1 MAEGFEPYHVPQQ
14 SRRDKLR
21 IVAQNNHPST
31 CVVESTAAGALHQA
45 LLPLYDSSLLS
56 SDLLNCANNTST
68 TSHHHHHDFHHH
80 NHNPLSGSAQP
91 IKTNPVCVVKDE
103 GANLMSFVGGTS
115 HHHHPYLDPHSS
127 LNMNPSS
134 IQDINNNPFLY
145 SPHNLQSLRD
155 FDHHQ
160 SYNSVSGGE
169 VVLFKPEPLSLSLSS
184 HSTAHQNNLPLE
196 LNLQRF
202 SSTIGGGGG
211 GGGGGYVVQGVVGG
225 GGGSASTSNDA
236 SRSSVPLGPF
246 TGYAS
251 ILKGSRFL
259 KPAQQLLEEFCNV
272 GQGIYAEKI
281 TADSSLMDP
290 PLMNLSSS
298 GVVDDDPLS
307 SGDGNDN
314 RRKKSRLIS
323 MLDEVSEL
331 CRYCLDFASSD
342 WSVMMESG
350 SISRE
355 MVLWG
360 TVGMADELLMR
371 LFEDKFEMVYRRYK
385 QYYQQMQA
393 VVASFE
399 YVAGLGNAA
408 PFANLALKTMSK
420 HFKCLKNAITD
431 QLQFT
436 NNNKTQVQMNH
447 GKDEAPRFGNADRSL
462 FRPVQNS
469 GFLERQP
476 VWRPQRGL
484 PERAVTVLRAWLFE
498 HFLHPYP
505 TDTDKLMLAKQTGLS
520 RSQVCPL
527 FSYYLDYLYF
537 VVKFYEE
544 LISDEF
550 THVNQVSNWFI
561 NARVRLWKPMV
572 EEIHM
577 LETRQA
583 QKSSQ
588 REDRNANRISDCL
601 PPSNTLPSEHPST
614 SAQRVPETPSKRT
627 IHEFSEMP
635 VVSHHDQQ
643 PPNLSYHSLSSHHPH
658 VSLGGSSGVS
668 LTLGLHQNNAIGLS
682 EPYHPIN
689 GAQRFGL
696 GLETNNEGY
705 VLGGY
710 EAQTRHFG
718 RDVMGGQLLHDFV
731 G

>member
-184 HSTAHQNNLPLE
+184 HSTTHQNNLPLE

-211 GGGGGYVVQGVVGG
+211 GGGGYVVQGVV

-323 MLDEVSEL
+323 MLDEV
-331 CRYCLDFASSD
+331 
-342 WSVMMESG
+342 
-350 SISRE
+350 
-355 MVLWG
+355 
-360 TVGMADELLMR
+360 
-371 LFEDKFEMVYRRYK
+371 YRRYK

-436 NNNKTQVQMNH
+436 SNNKTQVQMNH

-520 RSQVCPL
+520 RSQV
-527 FSYYLDYLYF
+527 
-537 VVKFYEE
+537 
-544 LISDEF
+544 
-550 THVNQVSNWFI
+550 SNWFI

-601 PPSNTLPSEHPST
+601 PPSNTLPSEHPSTST

>member
-21 IVAQNNHPST
+21 IVAQNHPAG
-31 CVVESTAAGALHQA
+31 CVESTAGLQA
-45 LLPLYDSSLLS
+45 CTGLLPLYDPSLLS
-56 SDLLNCANNTST
+56 SDLLNCSNPNTT
-68 TSHHHHHDFHHH
+68 AHHNFHHH
-80 NHNPLSGSAQP
+80 NNNNNHHPGLSASAEP
-91 IKTNPVCVVKDE
+91 IKTNPVCVVKEE
-103 GANLMSFVGGTS
+103 GVNLMGFVGGIVNVSSTS
-115 HHHHPYLDPHSS
+115 SASHHPYLDPHSS
-127 LNMNPSS
+127 LHLNPSS
-134 IQDINNNPFLY
+134 IQDFNNHPFLY
-145 SPHNLQSLRD
+145 TPHNLQNLRD
-155 FDHHQ
+155 FDHH
-160 SYNSVSGGE
+160 SYDSGSGSE

-184 HSTAHQNNLPLE
+184 HSTHQNNLPLE

-202 SSTIGGGGG
+202 GSAIYGDKVTA
-211 GGGGGYVVQGVVGG
+211 GGGGGYVVPGVV
-225 GGGSASTSNDA
+225 GGSASTSNEA

-272 GQGIYAEKI
+272 GQGIHAEKI

-290 PLMNLSSS
+290 PMMNLSSS
-298 GVVDDDPLS
+298 GVVDDPLS

-314 RRKKSRLIS
+314 RRNKSRLIS
-323 MLDEVSEL
+323 MLDE
-331 CRYCLDFASSD
+331 
-342 WSVMMESG
+342 
-350 SISRE
+350 
-355 MVLWG
+355 
-360 TVGMADELLMR
+360 
-371 LFEDKFEMVYRRYK
+371 VYRRYK

-420 HFKCLKNAITD
+420 HFRCLKNAIAD

-436 NNNKTQVQMNH
+436 NKGQVQMNH
-447 GKDEAPRFGNADRSL
+447 GKEEASRFGNTDRGL

-520 RSQVCPL
+520 RSQV
-527 FSYYLDYLYF
+527 
-537 VVKFYEE
+537 
-544 LISDEF
+544 
-550 THVNQVSNWFI
+550 SNWFI

-583 QKSSQ
+583 QKGSQ
-588 REDRNANRISDCL
+588 RDDRNANRMSDCI
-601 PPSNTLPSEHPST
+601 PPTNTLPTEHPST
-614 SAQRVPETPSKRT
+614 SAQRMPETPSKRT
-627 IHEFSEMP
+627 IHEFSEIP
-635 VVSHHDQQ
+635 VASHDQQ

-658 VSLGGSSGVS
+658 VSLGVSMAGGSSGVS

-682 EPYHPIN
+682 EPYPIN

-710 EAQTRHFG
+710 EAQARHF
-718 RDVMGGQLLHDFV
+718 GGQLLHDFV